1 MTYSKSFRSQ
11 ANYLTTLRALVPR
24 SRQSK
29 SGQKPVRSTYH
40 PNADS
45 WLSSTD
51 TTLLLRKQAG
61 DEAKKGNHI
70 TAVKILSHLIVREPT
85 NPENLVN
92 RGLMYSNLGRGDD
105 ALADYN
111 RAIELN
117 PKFDRA
123 FSNRGNLHA
132 IRHNW
137 QDAIADY
144 DEAIDLN
151 PLNIRARLNQA
162 VTFREMGN
170 YEEALI
176 CLDIAL
182 FFRPKSAVLYA
193 ERGRTYHLQ
202 GYRNRAI
209 AAYTTACHLAEDSS
223 LKDISSPTKVIRR
236 VLSWTNSLNSCSQ

>member
-1 MTYSKSFRSQ
+1 MAYSKSLRSK
-11 ANYLTTLRALVPR
+11 ASYLPKLRALFSISCR
-24 SRQSK
+24 SASEQR
-29 SGQKPVRSTYH
+29 PVHSTCH
-40 PNADS
+40 PKADS
-45 WLSSTD
+45 WLSCTD
-51 TTLLLRKQAG
+51 TTSQLRKWAR
-61 DEAKKGNHI
+61 DEAKKGNCVAAI
-70 TAVKILSHLIVREPT
+70 KILSHLIVREPA
-85 NPENLVN
+85 NPQNLVD
-92 RGLMYSNLGRGDD
+92 RGLVYSNLRRYDD

-132 IRHNW
+132 IRHSW

-162 VTFREMGN
+162 VTFREIGN

-202 GYRNRAI
+202 GHRNRAI
-209 AAYTTACHLAEDSS
+209 REYTTACYLAEDGN
-223 LKDISSPTKVIRR
+223 LKDISNLKVIRR
-236 VLSWTNSLNSCSQ
+236 VLS